1 MCRERVKSWMWRRSW
16 FATALL
22 SSSPASMGHSGQV
35 LAMAFVAAPFNVLVT
50 SGEKDR
56 MLRCWDMILKPKL
69 DAVVGPAGKRQA
81 KACEP
86 QVMLKW
92 LRSLRSGGVDPP
104 RSSGGGGG
112 SGGDSK
118 GNGAADVSAILVSGG
133 AGGTVNI
140 WQLTA
145 KHLEILNTLPGHT
158 GAVTS
163 ACVLPHPEVFVTG
176 SLDADIRVWATKTY
190 KFKRVMKGH
199 SRGVVTIDYSPT
211 QRVIVSAGFDHDI
224 LVWSP
229 VAGQVICRLSGH
241 GCSLVAARVSAVSSD
256 VISVSMDG
264 IIKVWDSANFKCVQT
279 IHSHR
284 QQEKRPGAPSSSAG
298 RGGKGAGHG
307 GGGGKMQWGKAS
319 QDGGEAKTKSKAS
332 LAPGGCGVVD
342 LFLFEGETS
351 RLLVCRGTE
360 LDFHDNGRAG
370 EKDVTDSNQTIDVM
384 YHSETGTFASV
395 ASTGIKLW
403 DARTGR
409 LTRVYGVP
417 PRPATFSSGGRW
429 AKRRRAGLGA
439 AGGVGFSRVVDVN
452 GDCGDA
458 EGTGRFRG
466 VEAGEAEEIT
476 SACIDSRGHQIVM
489 GFNTGRVACARY
501 LTGRLVGQLDFH
513 PGEIM
518 VLDPALEA
526 IRMERSNQIV
536 EGTVVNVAS
545 AVKQLMVGAKIL
557 RAKKTFLTTLESFR
571 GRNWRS
577 DSNRGGTAGE
587 ATAWSGA
594 PTITTVTD
602 TNSSTSTL
610 LTREGGG
617 TGMPSG
623 VSSNMG
629 GQPPGGG
636 GQGEGGRATLRGK
649 SDSNMFIDNDNSTS
663 ASGNDRT
670 SERQIVARSGKGNH
684 GNNAKSVRIAGV
696 GGVIAEGADFTDE
709 DREVAQQAGGGKVE
723 ELRSPRAVAEA
734 PTGAAATVG
743 GMTPTPPVGQKP
755 RPSSSSLFNKKFAKR
770 FLRSGGGGGGS
781 SSSRSDRL
789 RQRDGED
796 QESPLRRRRRH
807 VQGGTGGEG
816 QGHDGGGANNKGG
829 GYAGGKKIDGRGGG
843 GRKGGKD
850 AQVNIGSRFRSHI
863 TTVAVSHM
871 YQLAATG
878 SLNGNVIV
886 WDVQRGPSTCG
897 LATLEAHN
905 GYQVNSICFLEP
917 HAALVTCNLEGTIA
931 VWRMGPAPDPLK
943 DYRGLGEESGEQG
956 FGDDD
961 DRRINAT
968 TTAAAR
974 AAAGGGDPVVA
985 TIRAGSKGRRRATGE
1000 RMAPSSEWR
1009 CVALFFNNNTSP
1021 SNAAPAFPGEGLG
1034 VGGCSQGQEA
1044 PVPAAVNSLAW
1055 SSLEERLFTGD
1066 TVGFVKVW
1074 DIKGALTS
1082 SGTED
1087 ESRQVAKTSKDGI
1100 SKMVHNDS
1108 SSITID
1114 SSTISGEDKE
1124 KEKERKENDDNQQN
1138 NTANNNYND
1147 TITTSTTTTTTDNP
1161 DNVNNNNDVDIN
1173 AMVAMKHEEEENE
1186 GPETP
1191 SHRGSAQ
1198 LTACIPPPSMAPL
1211 DANLRDDFSSLGLA
1225 DGDATSSDEDDG
1237 IGMNGGSKAAGTSS
1251 SAHGEHSLWSSES
1264 SESISGQDYGDR
1276 FGRGVG
1282 LRFVRRL
1289 DEWRPGKEGRQEVI
1303 KVKVFEGQGVS
1314 FRGVAIVG
1322 RDRPRP
1328 GADNHGRYRGN
1339 RRRPMTK
1346 SGTVI
1351 VVTITPDKLVRF
1363 WTSGG
1368 DLLGSLDQLS
1378 FSPPTIFL
1386 DRSASRT

>member
-1 MCRERVKSWMWRRSW
+1 
-16 FATALL
+16 
-22 SSSPASMGHSGQV
+22 
-35 LAMAFVAAPFNVLVT
+35 
-50 SGEKDR
+50 
-56 MLRCWDMILKPKL
+56 MILKPKL

-92 LRSLRSGGVDPP
+92 LRSPPSGGVDPP
-104 RSSGGGGG
+104 RGSGGG
-112 SGGDSK
+112 SSNGGDSK

-145 KHLEILNTLPGHT
+145 KHLDILNTLPGHT

-176 SLDADIRVWATKTY
+176 SLDADIRVTY
-190 KFKRVMKGH
+190 KAVRYWRRAAQFTRVMKGH

-279 IHSHR
+279 IRSHR
-284 QQEKRPGAPSSSAG
+284 QQEKRPGASWSSAG
-298 RGGKGAGHG
+298 RGGEGAGHG
-307 GGGGKMQWGKAS
+307 GGGGKMQRGKAS
-319 QDGGEAKTKSKAS
+319 QDGGGTKTKSKAS
-332 LAPGGCGVVD
+332 FAPGGDGVVD

-370 EKDVTDSNQTIDVM
+370 EKDVTDSNQVTELTAITPTSFL
-384 YHSETGTFASV
+384 HSFESV
-395 ASTGIKLW
+395 PRLFLMTNNNNGRAGGRA
-403 DARTGR
+403 ARTFPVAGKQ
-409 LTRVYGVP
+409 
-417 PRPATFSSGGRW
+417 SSIDSCQS
-429 AKRRRAGLGA
+429 GLGA
-439 AGGVGFSRVVDVN
+439 AGGVDFSRVVDVI
-452 GDCGDA
+452 GDGGDGGDA
-458 EGTGRFRG
+458 EGTGRYRL

-513 PGEIM
+513 PGE
-518 VLDPALEA
+518 VTD
-526 IRMERSNQIV
+526 
-536 EGTVVNVAS
+536 VAGVWNDACGLLAAGS
-545 AVKQLMVGAKIL
+545 ESPLFEKQQNLSFRRRAVKQLMVGAKIL

-571 GRNWRS
+571 GPNWRS
-577 DSNRGGTAGE
+577 DPSRGGTAGE
-587 ATAWSGA
+587 AAAWSGA

-617 TGMPSG
+617 TDTPSG

-629 GQPPGGG
+629 GQPTGGR
-636 GQGEGGRATLRGK
+636 GQGQGGRARQPGK
-649 SDSNMFIDNDNSTS
+649 SDRKIFIDDDDSNSGF
-663 ASGNDRT
+663 GNDKT
-670 SERQIVARSGKGNH
+670 SERQIAARSGKGNH
-684 GNNAKSVRIAGV
+684 GNNARSVRIAGV
-696 GGVIAEGADFTDE
+696 GGAIAEDADFTEE
-709 DREVAQQAGGGKVE
+709 DREVTQQAGGGKVE

-734 PTGAAATVG
+734 PAAASATVG
-743 GMTPTPPVGQKP
+743 GMTPTPPAGQRP

-796 QESPLRRRRRH
+796 QENPLRRRRRRH

-829 GYAGGKKIDGRGGG
+829 GDAGGKKSDGQGGDGGRGG
-843 GRKGGKD
+843 KG
-850 AQVNIGSRFRSHI
+850 APVNIGSRFRSHI

-886 WDVQRGPSTCG
+886 WDVQKGPSTCG

-931 VWRMGPAPDPLK
+931 IWRMGPAPDPLK
-943 DYRGLGEESGEQG
+943 DYRGSGEESGEQG

-961 DRRINAT
+961 DRSIDAT
-968 TTAAAR
+968 TTAAGR
-974 AAAGGGDPVVA
+974 AARGTGGGDPVVA
-985 TIRAGSKGRRRATGE
+985 TIRAGNKGRRRATGE

-1009 CVALFFNNNTSP
+1009 CVALFFNNNTAP
-1021 SNAAPAFPGEGLG
+1021 SHAAPAFPGEGLG
-1034 VGGCSQGQEA
+1034 VGGCSEGQEV
-1044 PVPAAVNSLAW
+1044 PVSAAVNSLAW

-1066 TVGFVKVW
+1066 TVGKARRNSLRERSQDDELLLHLRTTCSIQVW

-1082 SGTED
+1082 PGTED
-1087 ESRQVAKTSKDGI
+1087 ESRQVAKTSKDEI

-1114 SSTISGEDKE
+1114 SSTTSGEDKE
-1124 KEKERKENDDNQQN
+1124 KEKERNENDDKQQN
-1138 NTANNNYND
+1138 NTANDDYND
-1147 TITTSTTTTTTDNP
+1147 TITTTTTITTTDNP
-1161 DNVNNNNDVDIN
+1161 DNINNDIDVDIN
-1173 AMVAMKHEEEENE
+1173 AMVAMKHEEGENE
-1186 GPETP
+1186 GPETQ

-1198 LTACIPPPSMAPL
+1198 LTAWIPAPFMAPL
-1211 DANLRDDFSSLGLA
+1211 DANLRDDLSSMGPA
-1225 DGDATSSDEDDG
+1225 NGDDTSSDEDDG
-1237 IGMNGGSKAAGTSS
+1237 IGMNGGSKAAGTSF
-1251 SAHGEHSLWSSES
+1251 SAHGEHSTLWSSEF
-1264 SESISGQDYGDR
+1264 SESISGEDYGDR
-1276 FGRGVG
+1276 FGRGIG
-1282 LRFVRRL
+1282 LQFVRRM

-1303 KVKVFEGQGVS
+1303 KVKVFEGQSVS

-1322 RDRPRP
+1322 QDRPHP

-1339 RRRPMTK
+1339 GRRPTTK

-1351 VVTITPDKLVRF
+1351 VATITPDKLVRF
-1363 WTSGG
+1363 WTSDGN
-1368 DLLGSLDQLS
+1368 LLGSLDQATYLIK
-1378 FSPPTIFL
+1378 TGNVLIG
-1386 DRSASRT
+1386 A